1 MATLLSSGYNNSV
14 YTLETGEYNSP
25 VEGQWVVKV
34 FEDDDF
40 FGPNLEKEYQ
50 ALIQMGSINSLM
62 VKVWDLTSHPSKKEE
77 LLIMER
83 LVPVQP
89 RAIDKETRLEFLK
102 KFLDELKELHAQ
114 GWTHADIKRPSH
126 CCDSDSDK
134 WDNVIPT
141 MEGIRLIDA
150 GCAVNQENPYFPDEI
165 QKDLADFCEFAKWF
179 MKDVISEKDMIPFLR
194 EWLSI

>member
-40 FGPNLEKEYQ
+40 FGPNLKKEYQ

-77 LLIMER
+77 LLIME
-83 LVPVQP
+83 LTYPV
-89 RAIDKETRLEFLK
+89 
-102 KFLDELKELHAQ
+102 
-114 GWTHADIKRPSH
+114 
-126 CCDSDSDK
+126 
-134 WDNVIPT
+134 
-141 MEGIRLIDA
+141 
-150 GCAVNQENPYFPDEI
+150 
-165 QKDLADFCEFAKWF
+165 
-179 MKDVISEKDMIPFLR
+179 
-194 EWLSI
+194 